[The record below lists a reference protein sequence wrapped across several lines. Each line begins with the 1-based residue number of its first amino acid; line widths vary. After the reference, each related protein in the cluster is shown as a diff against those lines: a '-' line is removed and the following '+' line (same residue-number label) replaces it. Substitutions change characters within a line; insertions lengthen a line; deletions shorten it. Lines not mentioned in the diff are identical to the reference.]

1 VDQLRGLPPAL
12 VINGEFD
19 VLRDEG
25 EAYAHKLI
33 EAGVEVTAVRFHGTI
48 HDFVLLNA
56 IAESPATRGALALAG
71 SRLRHFFGK

>member
-1 VDQLRGLPPAL
+1 MIKMDHRNNHPQASLNQLKDLPPAM

-33 EAGVEVTAVRFHGTI
+33 RAGVRVTVVHT
-48 HDFVLLNA
+48 
-56 IAESPATRGALALAG
+56 
-71 SRLRHFFGK
+71 

>member
-1 VDQLRGLPPAL
+1 M

-33 EAGVEVTAVRFHGTI
+33 RAGVRVTVVHT
-48 HDFVLLNA
+48 
-56 IAESPATRGALALAG
+56 
-71 SRLRHFFGK
+71 